1 MTIGE
6 KIQYYRKQ
14 KGLSQEELGTLLT
27 VSRQTVSQWETGQ
40 TSPTVDNLVRLKEVL
55 GISVDALLSGGDE
68 VQGEALQENPP
79 LERYETRMTGEEAK
93 DLVSRMAA
101 PRKRERISHIVA
113 VVLSIAFS
121 VLFLGVVLEES
132 VLLYFFVPFLV
143 VYEIY
148 WTIDYR
154 KHLARYAETEKR
166 FADTIMTIS
175 LYEDRL
181 VVSEWENGKEIA
193 ARLLQYGDLRTA
205 IELNGFYVFYTENG
219 PLRLRGSLVAPGS
232 RMDELFREV
241 CTRSDREYLNRKQHI
256 FFLLGTLLSLA
267 SVFGMCIFA
276 TYPYTIYPR
285 PWVMAL
291 VSLPGVAVTAG
302 SLVWV
307 LYWLRK
313 GKKCLKRPL
322 MERIGFVV
330 LAVSVGVCGYCN
342 AVEFYESEEYR
353 TVADALD
360 FAEELEN
367 ITGMDIPT
375 PKDAYMEE
383 LIPSED
389 TFFVSKISAYYFSQR
404 DLDRLLRFQAEGK
417 DVWLR
422 YEAFWSDELLGEF
435 LYIEDEYPE
444 RAAYYNISAGAWNVL
459 TGAGRYLTFFCDY
472 EETTVY
478 IYVIEFP
485 GDVAIGA

>member
-6 KIQYYRKQ
+6 KIQCYRKQ

-68 VQGEALQENPP
+68 VQGEALRENPP
-79 LERYETRMTGEEAK
+79 LERYETRMTGAEAK

-101 PRKRERISHIVA
+101 PRKRERIQHIA
-113 VVLSIAFS
+113 RLVLCIAFS
-121 VLFLGVVLEES
+121 ILFFGVVLEES
-132 VLLYFFVPFLV
+132 TLSVLVPTFFAVA
-143 VYEIY
+143 EIY

-154 KHLARYAETEKR
+154 RYLARYAETEKH
-166 FADTIMTIS
+166 FADTVMTIS
-175 LYEDRL
+175 LYEDHL
-181 VVSEWENGKEIA
+181 IASEWENGKEIA
-193 ARLLQYGDLRTA
+193 ARLLQYGDLRAA

-256 FFLLGTLLSLA
+256 FFLLGTLLSLV
-267 SVFGMCIFA
+267 SVFGICIFA

-307 LYWLRK
+307 LYWLRN

-330 LAVSVGVCGYCN
+330 LAVSIGVCGYCN
-342 AVEFYESEEYR
+342 AVEFYESPENQTVLAALSYLEEVEQL
-353 TVADALD
+353 TGLD
-360 FAEELEN
+360 F
-367 ITGMDIPT
+367 PT
-375 PKDAYMEE
+375 PTDAM
-383 LIPSED
+383 IDIIPPSED
-389 TFFVSKISAYYFSQR
+389 TFFITKVSDYYFETGS
-404 DLDRLLRFQAEGK
+404 LMNLLRTQTDGK
-417 DVWLR
+417 DVWMGSEEIWKD
-422 YEAFWSDELLGEF
+422 EAFSYM
-435 LYIEDEYPE
+435 YIGDDFMD
-444 RAAYYNISAGAWNVL
+444 RFAYYNVGEGVWNTVTGQGKYLLFYYDHDLSA
-459 TGAGRYLTFFCDY
+459 
-472 EETTVY
+472 VY
-478 IYVIEFP
+478 IYVVELP
-485 GDVAIGA
+485 DDVAIGA